1 MSDLG
6 SRLLAAVVGSAKS
19 ECYGVTAFNSLQNS
33 GVTLSPSVTPELSNE
48 ISVVTPSHA
57 KSASWE
63 GQEQDCANPK
73 VNPVPA
79 HSDAP
84 SATWAEEERAAIAE
98 YDGGAPRAWAEGF
111 ARLDPNKPPSDVP
124 SHRWLRFVDDCGR
137 FLDEGWAKRAAE
149 LGWGPLDLFGCDRER
164 LFARVDQLGLL
175 WLLKGGTIVELHRDR
190 AILQTER
197 GATQTY
203 RRRPV
208 EVGRVV
214 LAWEIS
220 NKVPGAANS

>member
-6 SRLLAAVVGSAKS
+6 SRLLAAVVGSGKS

-33 GVTLSPSVTPELSNE
+33 GVTLSPSVTLELSNE

-63 GQEQDCANPK
+63 GQEQDCANPR
-73 VNPVPA
+73 VNPAPA
-79 HSDAP
+79 QSDAP
-84 SATWAEEERAAIAE
+84 SATWTDAAEERAAIAA
-98 YDGGAPRAWAEGF
+98 YDGGAPRVWAEGF

-124 SHRWLRFVDDCGR
+124 PHRWLRFVDDCGR

-149 LGWGPLDLFGCDRER
+149 LGWGPLDLFGCDRKR
-164 LFARVDQLGLL
+164 PFARVDQLGLL
-175 WLLKGGTIVELHRDR
+175 WLLKGGIIVELHHHR

-214 LAWEIS
+214 LAWELS
-220 NKVPGAANS
+220 L

>member
-73 VNPVPA
+73 VNPAPA
-79 HSDAP
+79 QSDAP
-84 SATWAEEERAAIAE
+84 SATWTDAAEERAAIAE

-124 SHRWLRFVDDCGR
+124 PHRWLRFVETAVAFWTRDGPNARQSLGGGR
-137 FLDEGWAKRAAE
+137 SIVRLRPGTAFCSRRSAGTALAAKRRHH
-149 LGWGPLDLFGCDRER
+149 C
-164 LFARVDQLGLL
+164 
-175 WLLKGGTIVELHRDR
+175 
-190 AILQTER
+190 
-197 GATQTY
+197 
-203 RRRPV
+203 
-208 EVGRVV
+208 
-214 LAWEIS
+214 
-220 NKVPGAANS
+220 